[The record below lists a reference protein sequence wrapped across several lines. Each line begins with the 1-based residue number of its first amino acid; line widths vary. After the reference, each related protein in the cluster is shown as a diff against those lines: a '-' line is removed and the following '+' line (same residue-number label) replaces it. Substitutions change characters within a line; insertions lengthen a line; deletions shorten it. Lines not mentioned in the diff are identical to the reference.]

1 MTKTIK
7 VKELTVEINRIL
19 SLDNIDQSE
28 KKALCYLCESFL
40 MKTKNY
46 KGYLYPEL
54 FTPECRQWKKDNPD
68 KQFIEYIK
76 NDFNREYIINKKLI

>member
-1 MTKTIK
+1 MQKTIK
-7 VKELTVEINRIL
+7 VKDLTVEINRIL
-19 SLDNIDQSE
+19 SLDNIDQCE
-28 KKALCYLCESFL
+28 KKGLCYLLESTL

-54 FTPECRQWKKDNPD
+54 FTPQFTQWKKDNPN

-76 NDFNREYIINKKLI
+76 NDYNREYI